1 MIAACPKCTARYRV
15 DESRIGPEG
24 AKLKCSRCEGQF
36 RVLTPAAARAQAR
49 AKAQAQTLQKTS
61 ESSAVAPRIAS
72 PKPSSLAAM
81 QHNEVR
87 LSPPTQKEA
96 SAPDGIDKSKVDRDR
111 LVVVADSDVEAGK
124 ATINQLSAWG
134 LTPILVHDG
143 VEAMLTIQRLLPS
156 VVVLDAGLPKMHG
169 FQVCE
174 VIKRNE
180 SLRHTGVILVGAIHN
195 RDRYRRQ
202 STELYGADHYVGQAD
217 LPDGLGPLLKR
228 MGLELSGATQ
238 APTPTQEPKM
248 PPPPAA
254 PRPVF
259 FELPSMPPPTPQ
271 SPPPTPDP
279 VSSPASIEAES
290 EPPQP
295 EFSVAP
301 ASMPDLDPALAE
313 ERSNAERL
321 ARIIVSDIA
330 LYQADKFAEAIRVG
344 NPVEALGVEIR
355 EGRSLF
361 AQRVSET
368 MRNERDFIADELIRV
383 ARKRGM
389 Q

>member
-15 DESRIGPEG
+15 DESRIGSKG
-24 AKLKCSRCEGQF
+24 AKLKCSRCEALF
-36 RVLTPAAARAQAR
+36 RVLAPVAARSQAR
-49 AKAQAQTLQKTS
+49 ANAQAPAPQNAS
-61 ESSAVAPRIAS
+61 ESSALAPRTAS
-72 PKPSSLAAM
+72 PTPPSPVAT
-81 QHNEVR
+81 QHNDVR
-87 LSPPTQKEA
+87 WTPPTQTE
-96 SAPDGIDKSKVDRDR
+96 SSTSDGIDQSKLDRDR

-143 VEAMLTIQRLLPS
+143 VEAMLTIQRLLPR
-156 VVVLDAGLPKMHG
+156 VVVLDAGLPKMYG

-202 STELYGADHYVGQAD
+202 SAELYGADHYIGQAD
-217 LPDGLGPLLKR
+217 LPDGLGPLFDQ

-238 APTPTQEPKM
+238 APTPAQEPKM
-248 PPPPAA
+248 APPPAA
-254 PRPVF
+254 PEPMVS
-259 FELPSMPPPTPQ
+259 EPPPMPPVRPPVT
-271 SPPPTPDP
+271 PPPTPDP
-279 VSSPASIEAES
+279 V
-290 EPPQP
+290 
-295 EFSVAP
+295 
-301 ASMPDLDPALAE
+301 SMPDLDPALAE

-330 LYQADKFAEAIRVG
+330 LYQPDKFAEAIRVG
-344 NPVEALGVEIR
+344 NPMKAMVVEIG

-361 AQRVSET
+361 AQRVSEA
-368 MRNERDFIADELIRV
+368 MRNERDFIADELMRV
-383 ARKRGM
+383 ARERGM

>member
-15 DESRIGPEG
+15 DESRIGSKG
-24 AKLKCSRCEGQF
+24 AKLKCSRCEALF
-36 RVLTPAAARAQAR
+36 RVLAPVAARSQAR
-49 AKAQAQTLQKTS
+49 ANAQAPAPQNAS
-61 ESSAVAPRIAS
+61 ESSALAPRTAS
-72 PKPSSLAAM
+72 PTPPSPVAT
-81 QHNEVR
+81 QHNDVR
-87 LSPPTQKEA
+87 WTPPTQTE
-96 SAPDGIDKSKVDRDR
+96 SSTSDGIDQSKLDRDR

-143 VEAMLTIQRLLPS
+143 VEAMLTIQRLLPR
-156 VVVLDAGLPKMHG
+156 VVVLDAGLPKMYG

-195 RDRYRRQ
+195 RDRSRRQ
-202 STELYGADHYVGQAD
+202 SVELYGADHYIGQAD
-217 LPDGLGPLLKR
+217 LPDGLGPLFEQ

-238 APTPTQEPKM
+238 TPTPAQEPKM
-248 PPPPAA
+248 PPSPAA
-254 PRPVF
+254 PEPVF
-259 FELPSMPPPTPQ
+259 SVPPSMPPPT
-271 SPPPTPDP
+271 
-279 VSSPASIEAES
+279 SIEAKTD
-290 EPPQP
+290 PPQP
-295 EFSVAP
+295 ESSAAP
-301 ASMPDLDPALAE
+301 ASMPELDPALAE

-330 LYQADKFAEAIRVG
+330 LYQPDKFAEAIRVG
-344 NPVEALGVEIR
+344 NPLEAMAVEIG

-368 MRNERDFIADELIRV
+368 MRNERDFIADELMRV

>member
-15 DESRIGPEG
+15 DESRIGSEG
-24 AKLKCSRCEGQF
+24 AKLKCSRCEALF
-36 RVLTPAAARAQAR
+36 RVLAPAAAHSQAR
-49 AKAQAQTLQKTS
+49 ANAPQKAS
-61 ESSAVAPRIAS
+61 ESSAVAPRAAS
-72 PKPSSLAAM
+72 PTPPSPAAM
-81 QHNEVR
+81 QHDDVR
-87 LSPPTQKEA
+87 LTPPMQTEA
-96 SAPDGIDKSKVDRDR
+96 SAPEGIDESNVDRDR

-143 VEAMLTIQRLLPS
+143 VEAMLTIQRLLPR
-156 VVVLDAGLPKMHG
+156 VVVLDAGLPKMYG

-195 RDRYRRQ
+195 RDRSRRQ
-202 STELYGADHYVGQAD
+202 SVELYGADHYIGQAD
-217 LPDGLGPLLKR
+217 LPDGLGLLFEQ

-238 APTPTQEPKM
+238 TPTPAQEPKM
-248 PPPPAA
+248 PPSPAA
-254 PRPVF
+254 PEPVF
-259 FELPSMPPPTPQ
+259 SVPSSMPSPTPPPT
-271 SPPPTPDP
+271 
-279 VSSPASIEAES
+279 SIEAET

-295 EFSVAP
+295 EFSAAP
-301 ASMPDLDPALAE
+301 ASMPELDPALAE

-330 LYQADKFAEAIRVG
+330 LYQPDKFAEAIRVG
-344 NPVEALGVEIR
+344 NPMEAMGVEIG

-368 MRNERDFIADELIRV
+368 MRNERDFIADELMRV

>member
-15 DESRIGPEG
+15 DESRIGSKG
-24 AKLKCSRCEGQF
+24 AKLKCSRCEALF
-36 RVLTPAAARAQAR
+36 RVLAPVAARSQVRANAQAP
-49 AKAQAQTLQKTS
+49 APQNAS
-61 ESSAVAPRIAS
+61 ESSALAPRTAS
-72 PKPSSLAAM
+72 PTPPSPVAT
-81 QHNEVR
+81 QHNDVR
-87 LSPPTQKEA
+87 WTPPTQTESSA
-96 SAPDGIDKSKVDRDR
+96 SDGIDQSKVDRDR

-143 VEAMLTIQRLLPS
+143 VEAMLTIQRLLPR
-156 VVVLDAGLPKMHG
+156 VVVLDAGLPKMYG

-202 STELYGADHYVGQAD
+202 SAELYGADHYIGQAD
-217 LPDGLGPLLKR
+217 LPDGLGPLFDQ

-238 APTPTQEPKM
+238 APTPAQEPKM
-248 PPPPAA
+248 APPPAA
-254 PRPVF
+254 PEPMVS
-259 FELPSMPPPTPQ
+259 EPPPMPPVRPPVTP
-271 SPPPTPDP
+271 PATPDP
-279 VSSPASIEAES
+279 V
-290 EPPQP
+290 
-295 EFSVAP
+295 
-301 ASMPDLDPALAE
+301 SMPDLDPALAE

-330 LYQADKFAEAIRVG
+330 LYQPDKFAEAIRVG
-344 NPVEALGVEIR
+344 NPMKAMVVEIG

-361 AQRVSET
+361 AQRVSEA
-368 MRNERDFIADELIRV
+368 MRNERDFIADELMRV

>member
-49 AKAQAQTLQKTS
+49 AKAQAHTLQKTS

-81 QHNEVR
+81 QHNEVG

-217 LPDGLGPLLKR
+217 LPDSNAGT
-228 MGLELSGATQ
+228 EDA
-238 APTPTQEPKM
+238 
-248 PPPPAA
+248 PAA
-254 PRPVF
+254 GRAKAGILRAAVYAAAHPAVAAAYAGSRLVARVDRSR
-259 FELPSMPPPTPQ
+259 ERTP
-271 SPPPTPDP
+271 
-279 VSSPASIEAES
+279 A
-290 EPPQP
+290 
-295 EFSVAP
+295 
-301 ASMPDLDPALAE
+301 
-313 ERSNAERL
+313 
-321 ARIIVSDIA
+321 ARI
-330 LYQADKFAEAIRVG
+330 
-344 NPVEALGVEIR
+344 
-355 EGRSLF
+355 
-361 AQRVSET
+361 
-368 MRNERDFIADELIRV
+368 
-383 ARKRGM
+383 
-389 Q
+389 

>member
-15 DESRIGPEG
+15 DESRIGSEG
-24 AKLKCSRCEGQF
+24 AKLKCSRCEALF
-36 RVLTPAAARAQAR
+36 RVLAPAAARSQAR
-49 AKAQAQTLQKTS
+49 ANAQAHAPQKAS
-61 ESSAVAPRIAS
+61 ESSAVAPRAAS
-72 PKPSSLAAM
+72 PTPPSPAAM
-81 QHNEVR
+81 QHDDVR
-87 LSPPTQKEA
+87 LTPPMQTEA
-96 SAPDGIDKSKVDRDR
+96 SAPEGIDESNVDRDR

-143 VEAMLTIQRLLPS
+143 VEAMLTIQRLLPR
-156 VVVLDAGLPKMHG
+156 VVVLDAGLPKMYG

-195 RDRYRRQ
+195 RDRSRRQ
-202 STELYGADHYVGQAD
+202 SVELYGADHYIGQAD
-217 LPDGLGPLLKR
+217 LPDGLGPLFEQ

-238 APTPTQEPKM
+238 TPTPAQEPKM
-248 PPPPAA
+248 PPSPAA
-254 PRPVF
+254 PEPVF
-259 FELPSMPPPTPQ
+259 SVPSPTP
-271 SPPPTPDP
+271 P
-279 VSSPASIEAES
+279 PASIEAET

-295 EFSVAP
+295 ESSAAP
-301 ASMPDLDPALAE
+301 ASMPELDPALAE

-330 LYQADKFAEAIRVG
+330 LYQPDKFAEAIRVG
-344 NPVEALGVEIR
+344 NPMEAMGVEIG

-368 MRNERDFIADELIRV
+368 MRNERDFIADELMRV